1 MKSAYTEKRTNQALA
16 VIALLGLVSVGN
28 DIALALEK
36 SDSVG
41 IVTFWVL
48 ITAALVLIAYF
59 IWNEITARRDR

>member
-1 MKSAYTEKRTNQALA
+1 M
-16 VIALLGLVSVGN
+16 IALLGLVSVGN